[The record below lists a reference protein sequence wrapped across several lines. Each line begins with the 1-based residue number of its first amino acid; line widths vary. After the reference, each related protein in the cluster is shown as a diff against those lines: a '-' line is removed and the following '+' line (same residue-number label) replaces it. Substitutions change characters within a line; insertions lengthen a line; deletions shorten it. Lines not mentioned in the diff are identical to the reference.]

1 MALHTAEL
9 CSIGSDVSWPNQN
22 NVSNNKMVFSAD
34 DGVLIKR
41 LRQEKRCGA
50 KSLSRNFSA
59 NPGHWQY

>member
-1 MALHTAEL
+1 
-9 CSIGSDVSWPNQN
+9 
-22 NVSNNKMVFSAD
+22 MVFSAD